1 MGVYLSRPDTRKES
15 ESGDAGN
22 RCEYGASSMQGWRKG
37 QEDAHIAADVGGTA
51 VFGVF
56 DGHGGREVSNFTAEH
71 FAATLTSQPAFGT
84 NLGSALAGA
93 FHGIDML
100 LEDPSNY
107 GELEGFK
114 RDPRPKLGADGGA
127 AAGGAAPADGGDDD
141 DGGRIPI
148 SEAVDMFAKLMSLKK
163 ANEGGGAPPPGAAAP
178 AAPPAGLPAAGA
190 RASQAARAQRDAA
203 SMILPRGENQVC
215 RLPDSPVTAGATSV
229 VAAVRGDT
237 VVVANAGD
245 SRAVLCRKG
254 VAVPLSEDHKPANAG
269 ESERILAAGG
279 FVTAQGRVNGN
290 LNLSRSLGD
299 LKYKGNTAL
308 GRDRQMITAEPDVAV
323 HALVA
328 RDDEFMVLACDGVWD
343 VLSNQECVDFVRERI
358 ATTPPAR
365 IAEQIFDRCIAD
377 DPKTTQGIG
386 GDNMTAVIVKFN
398 WAS

>member
-56 DGHGGREVSNFTAEH
+56 DGHGGREVSNFTAKH
-71 FAATLTSQPAFGT
+71 CAATLTSQPSFGT

-107 GELEGFK
+107 GELEASSGT
-114 RDPRPKLGADGGA
+114 RGP
-127 AAGGAAPADGGDDD
+127 
-141 DGGRIPI
+141 
-148 SEAVDMFAKLMSLKK
+148 SS
-163 ANEGGGAPPPGAAAP
+163 AP
-178 AAPPAGLPAAGA
+178 AAPRR
-190 RASQAARAQRDAA
+190 RAPGRRRRRRRRRPHPHLRGPSQAARAQRDAA

-237 VVVANAGD
+237 VIVANAGD

-290 LNLSRSLGD
+290 LNLSRSPGD
-299 LKYKGNTAL
+299 LKYKGNKAL
-308 GRDRQMITAEPDVAV
+308 GRDRQMITAEPDIAV
-323 HALVA
+323 HTLVA

-358 ATTPPAR
+358 GTTPPAV

>member
-56 DGHGGREVSNFTAEH
+56 DGHGGREVSNFTAKH
-71 FAATLTSQPAFGT
+71 FAATLTSQPSFGT

-127 AAGGAAPADGGDDD
+127 AAARRAADGGDDD

-148 SEAVDMFAKLMSLKK
+148 SEAVDI
-163 ANEGGGAPPPGAAAP
+163 
-178 AAPPAGLPAAGA
+178 
-190 RASQAARAQRDAA
+190 AQRDAA

-237 VVVANAGD
+237 VIVANAGD

-299 LKYKGNTAL
+299 LKYKGNKAL

-323 HALVA
+323 HTLVA

-343 VLSNQECVDFVRERI
+343 VLSNQERRLRAHRDD
-358 ATTPPAR
+358 AAR
-365 IAEQIFDRCIAD
+365 GDRGRIFDRCIAD